1 MSVQDQRSF
10 DSFDWYNGLYQYSM
24 TNENGGPAEGDLAS
38 SMVSTAMVPRLCKII
53 EGGGFNPY
61 SMKDVR
67 TATDLV
73 EQVEIAV
80 RDAASL
86 KFQVRTQPSF
96 N

>member
-1 MSVQDQRSF
+1 
-10 DSFDWYNGLYQYSM
+10 M
-24 TNENGGPAEGDLAS
+24 TNEVRGATQGSTALGAEGDLAS
-38 SMVSTAMVPRLCKII
+38 SMVSTAIVPRLCKII
-53 EGGGFNPY
+53 EGGGFDPY

-80 RDAASL
+80 RDTANL
-86 KFQVRTQPSF
+86 KFQVRTQSLF

>member
-1 MSVQDQRSF
+1 
-10 DSFDWYNGLYQYSM
+10 M
-24 TNENGGPAEGDLAS
+24 TNENGGTTSSAEGDLAS
-38 SMVSTAMVPRLCKII
+38 SMVSTAIVPRLCKII
-53 EGGGFNPY
+53 EGGGFDPY

-80 RDAASL
+80 RDTANL
-86 KFQVRTQPSF
+86 KFQVRTQSVF

>member
-1 MSVQDQRSF
+1 M
-10 DSFDWYNGLYQYSM
+10 YQYSL
-24 TNENGGPAEGDLAS
+24 TSENGGPAEGGTASAAEGDLAS
-38 SMVSTAMVPRLCKII
+38 AMVSTAIVPRLCKMI

-67 TATDLV
+67 TVTDLV

-80 RDAASL
+80 QDTASL
-86 KFQVRTQPSF
+86 KFQVRTQSIF

>member
-1 MSVQDQRSF
+1 
-10 DSFDWYNGLYQYSM
+10 M
-24 TNENGGPAEGDLAS
+24 TNETGGPTEGGTAPSAGGDLAS
-38 SMVSTAMVPRLCKII
+38 SMVSTAIVPRLCKLI

-67 TATDLV
+67 TVTDLV

-80 RDAASL
+80 RDTANL

>member
-1 MSVQDQRSF
+1 
-10 DSFDWYNGLYQYSM
+10 M
-24 TNENGGPAEGDLAS
+24 TNENDGPTEGKTALGAEGDLAS
-38 SMVSTAMVPRLCKII
+38 SMVSTAIVPRLCKLI

-80 RDAASL
+80 RDTANL
-86 KFQVRTQPSF
+86 KFQVRTQSIF

>member
-1 MSVQDQRSF
+1 
-10 DSFDWYNGLYQYSM
+10 M
-24 TNENGGPAEGDLAS
+24 TNENGGPAEGGTALGAEGDLAS
-38 SMVSTAMVPRLCKII
+38 SMVSTAIVPRLCKII

-80 RDAASL
+80 RDTANL
-86 KFQVRTQPSF
+86 KFQVRTQSVF

>member
-1 MSVQDQRSF
+1 
-10 DSFDWYNGLYQYSM
+10 M
-24 TNENGGPAEGDLAS
+24 TNENGGPAEGSTMSSADGDLAS
-38 SMVSTAMVPRLCKII
+38 SMVSTAIVPRLCRVI

-80 RDAASL
+80 RDTANL
-86 KFQVRTQPSF
+86 KFQVRTQSIF
-96 N
+96 H

>member
-1 MSVQDQRSF
+1 
-10 DSFDWYNGLYQYSM
+10 M
-24 TNENGGPAEGDLAS
+24 TNENVGRAPDDSIPSAGGDLAS
-38 SMVSTAMVPRLCKII
+38 SMVSTAIVPRLCKII

-67 TATDLV
+67 TVTDLV

-80 RDAASL
+80 RDTANL
-86 KFQVRTQPSF
+86 KFQVRTQSIF

>member
-1 MSVQDQRSF
+1 
-10 DSFDWYNGLYQYSM
+10 M
-24 TNENGGPAEGDLAS
+24 TNEDCGSAEDNPVLGAGGDLAS
-38 SMVSTAMVPRLCKII
+38 SMVSTAIVPRLCKIV
-53 EGGGFNPY
+53 ESGGFDPY

-80 RDAASL
+80 RDTANL
-86 KFQVRTQPSF
+86 KFQVRTQSVF

>member
-1 MSVQDQRSF
+1 
-10 DSFDWYNGLYQYSM
+10 M
-24 TNENGGPAEGDLAS
+24 TNENDGPTEGKAALGAEGDLAS
-38 SMVSTAMVPRLCKII
+38 SMVSTAIVPRLCKLI

-80 RDAASL
+80 RDTANL
-86 KFQVRTQPSF
+86 KFQVRTQSIF

>member
-1 MSVQDQRSF
+1 
-10 DSFDWYNGLYQYSM
+10 M
-24 TNENGGPAEGDLAS
+24 TNENGGPTEGGTALGAEGDLAC
-38 SMVSTAMVPRLCKII
+38 SMVSTAIVPRLCRII

-80 RDAASL
+80 RDTANL
-86 KFQVRTQPSF
+86 KFQVRTQSVF

>member
-1 MSVQDQRSF
+1 
-10 DSFDWYNGLYQYSM
+10 M
-24 TNENGGPAEGDLAS
+24 TNENGGPDEGSTVLGAEGDLAS
-38 SMVSTAMVPRLCKII
+38 SMVSTAIVPMLCKIV

-80 RDAASL
+80 RDIANL
-86 KFQVRTQPSF
+86 KFQVRTQSIF

>member
-1 MSVQDQRSF
+1 
-10 DSFDWYNGLYQYSM
+10 M
-24 TNENGGPAEGDLAS
+24 TNENGGQAQGPAARGADGDLAL
-38 SMVSTAMVPRLCKII
+38 SMVSTAVVPRLCKII

-67 TATDLV
+67 TVTDLV

-80 RDAASL
+80 RDTANL
-86 KFQVRTQPSF
+86 KFQVRIQSIF

>member
-1 MSVQDQRSF
+1 
-10 DSFDWYNGLYQYSM
+10 M
-24 TNENGGPAEGDLAS
+24 TNENGGPAEGTTMSGAEGDLAS
-38 SMVSTAMVPRLCKII
+38 SMVSTAIVPRLCKIV

-61 SMKDVR
+61 SMRDVR

-80 RDAASL
+80 RDTANL
-86 KFQVRTQPSF
+86 KFQVRTQPIF

>member
-1 MSVQDQRSF
+1 
-10 DSFDWYNGLYQYSM
+10 M
-24 TNENGGPAEGDLAS
+24 TNEDGGHAQGSTTTSAEGDLAS
-38 SMVSTAMVPRLCKII
+38 SMVLTAIVPRLCKII

-67 TATDLV
+67 TVTDLV

-80 RDAASL
+80 RDTANL
-86 KFQVRTQPSF
+86 KFQVRTQSIF